1 MYRWLNSAL
10 DYIPQWIE
18 FQMRQSE
25 QPGCVIA
32 IAYKGQI
39 VLEQAFG
46 HADLSSGE
54 PLTPRHR
61 FRVASH
67 SKSFTAAGIM
77 KLREQGKLR
86 LDDAVGRHVDGL
98 HPAIAKATIA
108 QLLSHSAGVVRDGAD
123 SGQWQDRRPFLD
135 VAELR
140 TALAEPPVIGGNTR
154 FKYSNHGFGLIGL
167 VIEAVT
173 GERYTDWIL
182 RTIVDRAGL
191 AETASDVPV
200 ADDVPVAS
208 GHSGRLPLGRRVV
221 IPGNNPTNAL
231 AAATGFVSTAGDLAK
246 FFAALDPAARR
257 TPLTVESRHEM
268 IRRQWRDP
276 HSSIERHYGLGL
288 WSGTTA
294 GWDWFGHGGSF
305 QGFITRTAVFPGY
318 DPQRVDPDQCPR
330 RAGQSMGRWCVSNPR
345 HFCHAR
351 RADAAVCA
359 TGTGRWWSLWGTVD
373 LVPMG
378 RRVLVANLDLPAPFT
393 DASELSVTG
402 EDRGRI
408 ELANGTGSHGEGVRR
423 VRGPDG

>member
-98 HPAIAKATIA
+98 HPAM
-108 QLLSHSAGVVRDGAD
+108 
-123 SGQWQDRRPFLD
+123 
-135 VAELR
+135 
-140 TALAEPPVIGGNTR
+140 
-154 FKYSNHGFGLIGL
+154 
-167 VIEAVT
+167 
-173 GERYTDWIL
+173 
-182 RTIVDRAGL
+182 
-191 AETASDVPV
+191 ASDVPV

-288 WSGTTA
+288 WRGTTA

-318 DPQRVDPDQCPR
+318 D
-330 RAGQSMGRWCVSNPR
+330 
-345 HFCHAR
+345 
-351 RADAAVCA
+351 
-359 TGTGRWWSLWGTVD
+359 
-373 LVPMG
+373 
-378 RRVLVANLDLPAPFT
+378 
-393 DASELSVTG
+393 LSVSILTLG
-402 EDRGRI
+402 FDPQQLICFERSFDCRTRQ
-408 ELANGTGSHGEGVRR
+408 A
-423 VRGPDG
+423 P